1 MKKIRKRITT
11 ILAVIL
17 AFSSMHITAVAAE
30 IQENRDYYMVVEGT
44 ATKLGTDDVQQ
55 VSDKAYL
62 EVWKITEEN
71 VEALSVK
78 TKNLLL
84 NASNS
89 DKLPIDEVTYQTLK
103 ALAEEEMAVET
114 VYQGYARLRLKEAVE
129 GYTYAVIIQS
139 TESVIRVNGYYVDLL
154 GKSIY
159 KLDLIC
165 KKSSWSQIKKLQPVV
180 EISNSYSTESKL
192 NTNDDFDNYLDDY
205 SEDSRPSEPSNP
217 TPSDPTPS
225 ADPTPSEPEPPT
237 PPSRPPLTTP
247 SIPDEVL
254 PGATTEG

>member
-1 MKKIRKRITT
+1 MKKIRKRIMT
-11 ILAVIL
+11 ILVVIL

-71 VEALSVK
+71 VKALGKEIK
-78 TKNLLL
+78 TLLL
-84 NASNS
+84 SSSNS
-89 DKLPIDEVTYQTLK
+89 DKLPINEVTYQTLN
-103 ALAEEEMAVET
+103 ALAKDEIGKEVEA
-114 VYQGYARLRLKEAVE
+114 VYQGYARLSLKEASE
-129 GYTYAVIIQS
+129 GYTYAISIQS
-139 TESVIRVNGYYVDLL
+139 TDNIIKVDGYYVDLL
-154 GKSIY
+154 GHLVY

-165 KKSSWSQIKKLQPVV
+165 KKSSWSQIKKLQPVA
-180 EISNSYSTESKL
+180 EISNL
-192 NTNDDFDNYLDDY
+192 NASDNNY
-205 SEDSRPSEPSNP
+205 SENSSPSNSTDYTP
-217 TPSDPTPS
+217 TDPTPT
-225 ADPTPSEPEPPT
+225 DPTPTDPTPPA

-247 SIPDEVL
+247 SVPDEAL